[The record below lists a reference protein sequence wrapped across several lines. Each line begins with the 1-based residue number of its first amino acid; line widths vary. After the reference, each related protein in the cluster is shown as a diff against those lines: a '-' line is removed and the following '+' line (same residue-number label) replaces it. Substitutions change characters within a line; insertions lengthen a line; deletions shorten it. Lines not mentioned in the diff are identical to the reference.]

1 MDISV
6 VIPSYNSATTI
17 IESMDSVVR
26 ECSSNLY
33 SWELIVVDDG
43 SKDNSAEL
51 IEQYIEGSQYMEQIH
66 LIKQPNGGAA
76 VARNTGINAS
86 TGKFIA
92 FNDSDDRWLSG
103 KIKIQMEYMQ
113 ANPAVD
119 MVGCV
124 YDTDNFQKGSLIKL
138 AYATRID
145 IKSQVSKNYF
155 SPPTVILKRSATIK
169 TGIFNEKLRYAEEGY
184 FFNNMVYHNNC
195 IFMKYRTAEPIISKG
210 RWGDSGL
217 SGNLIKMEQ
226 GELFNITSAR
236 RFGYISWG
244 RYIFAI
250 CFSIAKFVRR
260 WLIAK
265 YRKLCK

>member
-6 VIPSYNSATTI
+6 IIPVYNSFKTI
-17 IESMDSVVR
+17 VESMDSVVR
-26 ECSSNLY
+26 ECLSNPY

-51 IEQYIEGSQYMEQIH
+51 IERYIEGSQYMEQIH

-86 TGKFIA
+86 TGEFIA
-92 FNDSDDRWLSG
+92 FNDADDRWLSG
-103 KIKIQMEYMQ
+103 KLKMQMEYMQ
-113 ANPAVD
+113 SNPTVD

-124 YDTDNFQKGSLIKL
+124 YDNDNFQKGSLIKL
-138 AYATRID
+138 AYVTRID
-145 IKSQVSKNYF
+145 VKSQVSKNYF

-169 TGIFNEKLRYAEEGY
+169 AGIFNEKLRYAEEGY
-184 FFNNMVYHNNC
+184 FFNNMVFHNSC
-195 IFMKYRTAEPIISKG
+195 IFMKYCVAEPIIRKG
-210 RWGDSGL
+210 RWGDHGL

-226 GELFNITSAR
+226 GELFNINAAYKMK
-236 RFGYISWG
+236 YISFG

-250 CFSIAKFVRR
+250 CFSLAKFARR
-260 WLIAK
+260 WIISK
-265 YRKLCK
+265 YRKLCR